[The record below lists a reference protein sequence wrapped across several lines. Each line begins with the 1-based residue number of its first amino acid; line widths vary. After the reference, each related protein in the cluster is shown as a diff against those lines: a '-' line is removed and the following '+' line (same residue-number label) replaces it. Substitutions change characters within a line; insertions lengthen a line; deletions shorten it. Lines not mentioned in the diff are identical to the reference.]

1 MSHRLIPF
9 SLIEQTRQK
18 RVENAGAKRRER
30 EKRKTPQFFYDFFM
44 MGKSIKIIV
53 LFFSESDSLGSIRRR
68 NETIATF
75 NTINNLLNFPNRKL
89 ENFHLEK
96 FSISFSLTEHTSG
109 EMGNWSQQKFNSDW
123 TVMKFIECR
132 YGKNAVEVNF
142 SAAQS
147 QTHFPDSLEGCH
159 AKAAV
164 D

>member
-18 RVENAGAKRRER
+18 RVENAEAKRRER

-53 LFFSESDSLGSIRRR
+53 LFFSESDSLARIRRR

-89 ENFHLEK
+89 ENFHLEN

-109 EMGNWSQQKFNSDW
+109 EMGN
-123 TVMKFIECR
+123 
-132 YGKNAVEVNF
+132 
-142 SAAQS
+142 
-147 QTHFPDSLEGCH
+147 
-159 AKAAV
+159 
-164 D
+164 